1 MREQAAAPGAED
13 RSPAGILRRAC
24 HWLDGNLE
32 YSLMNVIY
40 ILCTLV
46 VFVEAVRRYLF
57 RSQFPWSGQA
67 AIYLFIWLSWIG
79 CAYGVKAR
87 GHLRFDEIRRRL
99 PYTGQFV
106 LQLIDYALWIVLGAI
121 ISLTALH
128 QMRIQAAMGSVVQGT
143 DHFPLWVAFMGVPLG
158 WALVLWRTVQCIA
171 EDIRR
176 YRAGRSLLDAFS
188 LEEVA

>member
-1 MREQAAAPGAED
+1 MREQAAAGSVDA
-13 RSPAGILRRAC
+13 RSSGGVFRRAC
-24 HWLDGNLE
+24 HWLDANLE
-32 YSLMNVIY
+32 YSLMNTFY

-46 VFVEAVRRYLF
+46 VFAEAVRRYLF

-79 CAYGVKAR
+79 CAYGVKTR

-99 PYTGQFV
+99 PYRAQFG
-106 LQLIDYALWIVLGAI
+106 LQLIDYAVWIVLGGV

-143 DHFPLWVAFMGVPLG
+143 DHFPLWVAFTGVPFG
-158 WALVLWRTVQCIA
+158 WALVLWRTVQCIV

-176 YRAGRSLLDAFS
+176 YREGRPLLDRFS
-188 LEEVA
+188 LDEVA